1 MNIPPFTKEPPK
13 SPPSGRLAG
22 LACLIVGGTSGIGL
36 ETARRFLQEGGKLVV
51 TGLTDE
57 AAQGAAEF
65 WKPLGLID
73 ALPLDVRDEAAVD
86 RVLDVARDLLG
97 GRIDILFHVAGL
109 SGRRRGDAPLR
120 DCTIEGWD
128 YVFEANA
135 RGTFLTNRA
144 VVRQMLSQSV
154 DANGL
159 RGTILNM
166 GSVLATSPAPEHF
179 DTVAYAASKGAIR
192 SLTLASASRYA
203 ADRVRFNLLSP
214 SLIETPMSARAMND
228 PSIRGYL
235 ETKQPITGGPGTS
248 LDCAE
253 AALFL
258 CEPASRFITGIEL
271 KADGGWS
278 ISDGQIAAHPSP

>member
-1 MNIPPFTKEPPK
+1 MNTPPFTKEPPK

-36 ETARRFLQEGGKLVV
+36 EAARRFLQEGATLVV

-73 ALPLDVRDEAAVD
+73 ALPLDVRDEVAVD
-86 RVLDVARDLLG
+86 RVFDVVRDLLG
-97 GRIDILFHVAGL
+97 GRLDILVHVAGL

-135 RGTFLTNRA
+135 RGTFLTNRTA
-144 VVRQMLSQSV
+144 IRQMLAQPV

-203 ADRVRFNLLSP
+203 VDRVRFNLLSP

-228 PSIRGYL
+228 PLIRGYL
-235 ETKQPITGGPGTS
+235 ETKQPIAGGPGTA

-258 CEPASRFITGIEL
+258 CEPASRFITGVEL

-278 ISDGQIAAHPSP
+278 ISDGQIAAPPSP